1 MYLESFLNIKQ
12 FGTKY
17 LIHFTLTSLS
27 TWLYFTSGQLGAVR
41 AHWGSVQPGE
51 GGQLGGGEGVLVHLD
66 VLHTISPPR
75 ALAGNIKEIN
85 FCEQIYLLKNPL

>member
-1 MYLESFLNIKQ
+1 MSV
-12 FGTKY
+12 
-17 LIHFTLTSLS
+17 
-27 TWLYFTSGQLGAVR
+27 SGQLGAVAADRR
-41 AHWGSVQPGE
+41 AVRPGE

-85 FCEQIYLLKNPL
+85 FVNKSIY